1 MKIALCFR
9 FSQTFDFALLR
20 QGQFLQR
27 IGKVERFKKELDSI
41 SKPTFVYTKFYEFRY
56 IRLVRDFIPKTLKA
70 RSRTILALTSLV
82 SSQKQKPTIVK
93 TVEPQQFLKAVIRGG
108 IGELSLCRS

>member
-20 QGQFLQR
+20 QGQFMQR
-27 IGKVERFKKELDSI
+27 IGKSKGLKGIRFNK
-41 SKPTFVYTKFYEFRY
+41 KPTCIYKILRISIY
-56 IRLVRDFIPKTLKA
+56 RLVRDFIPKTLKA

-108 IGELSLCRS
+108 IGELLCRS

>member
-1 MKIALCFR
+1 MAKW
-9 FSQTFDFALLR
+9 
-20 QGQFLQR
+20 
-27 IGKVERFKKELDSI
+27 KKASL
-41 SKPTFVYTKFYEFRY
+41 PVYTKFYEFRY
-56 IRLVRDFIPKTLKA
+56 TGLVRDFIPKTLKA

-108 IGELSLCRS
+108 NRRTFFVSLVDTR

>member
-1 MKIALCFR
+1 M
-9 FSQTFDFALLR
+9 FSLLSNFFDFALLR

-41 SKPTFVYTKFYEFRY
+41 SKPTVYTKFYEFRY

-108 IGELSLCRS
+108 IGELSFVSLVDTR

>member
-9 FSQTFDFALLR
+9 FSQLFDFALLR

-41 SKPTFVYTKFYEFRY
+41 KACLY
-56 IRLVRDFIPKTLKA
+56 IQNSTNFD
-70 RSRTILALTSLV
+70 ILDLLGISSLR
-82 SSQKQKPTIVK
+82 P
-93 TVEPQQFLKAVIRGG
+93 
-108 IGELSLCRS
+108 

>member
-1 MKIALCFR
+1 M
-9 FSQTFDFALLR
+9 FSLLSNFFDFALLR

-41 SKPTFVYTKFYEFRY
+41 NKPTLY
-56 IRLVRDFIPKTLKA
+56 IQNSTNFDILGLDRDFIPKTLKA

-108 IGELSLCRS
+108 IGELFLCRS

>member
-1 MKIALCFR
+1 MYIQN
-9 FSQTFDFALLR
+9 STNFD
-20 QGQFLQR
+20 
-27 IGKVERFKKELDSI
+27 IGLD
-41 SKPTFVYTKFYEFRY
+41 
-56 IRLVRDFIPKTLKA
+56 RDFIPKTLKA

-108 IGELSLCRS
+108 IGELFCVARRHSLIFFSLKSLFLRQGGKILNNPITNNSLN

>member
-1 MKIALCFR
+1 M
-9 FSQTFDFALLR
+9 FSLLSNFFDFALLR

-41 SKPTFVYTKFYEFRY
+41 RSLPVYTKFYEFRY
-56 IRLVRDFIPKTLKA
+56 TGLVRDFIPKTLKA

-108 IGELSLCRS
+108 NRRTFFVSLVDTR

>member
-1 MKIALCFR
+1 M
-9 FSQTFDFALLR
+9 
-20 QGQFLQR
+20 QR

-41 SKPTFVYTKFYEFRY
+41 SLPVYTKFYEFRY
-56 IRLVRDFIPKTLKA
+56 TGLDWDFIPKTLKA

-108 IGELSLCRS
+108 IGELLCVARRHSLIFH

>member
-1 MKIALCFR
+1 M
-9 FSQTFDFALLR
+9 FSLLSNFFDFALLR

-41 SKPTFVYTKFYEFRY
+41 SKYLY
-56 IRLVRDFIPKTLKA
+56 IQNSTNFDILDLIRDFIPKTLKA

-108 IGELSLCRS
+108 IGELFLCRS

>member
-9 FSQTFDFALLR
+9 FSQLFDFALLR

-41 SKPTFVYTKFYEFRY
+41 SKPTLY
-56 IRLVRDFIPKTLKA
+56 IQNSTNFD
-70 RSRTILALTSLV
+70 ILDLLGISSLR
-82 SSQKQKPTIVK
+82 P
-93 TVEPQQFLKAVIRGG
+93 
-108 IGELSLCRS
+108 

>member
-41 SKPTFVYTKFYEFRY
+41 SSLLY
-56 IRLVRDFIPKTLKA
+56 IQNSTNFDIQDFIRDFIPKTLKA

-82 SSQKQKPTIVK
+82 SS
-93 TVEPQQFLKAVIRGG
+93 KAKAHD
-108 IGELSLCRS
+108 S

>member
-9 FSQTFDFALLR
+9 FSQLFDFALLR

-41 SKPTFVYTKFYEFRY
+41 SKAYLY
-56 IRLVRDFIPKTLKA
+56 IQNSTNFDIGLVRDFIPKTLKA